1 MDQVMMVTNEQAQ
14 VEWVVGTPGR
24 SDMLMVK
31 AMDPPDLPKGQ
42 VCQLWMVMPDGSF
55 KPVGVMPH
63 SGSMEMKV
71 PTHLKDNSNFT
82 ISIESEDN
90 MPTQKPT
97 GKIVFQG
104 ALIKI

>member
-1 MDQVMMVTNEQAQ
+1 MMVTNDQAQ

-24 SDMLMVK
+24 SDMLRVK

-42 VCQLWMVMPDGSF
+42 VCQLWMEMPDGGLM
-55 KPVGVMPH
+55 PVGVMPH
-63 SGSMEMKV
+63 SGTMEMKV
-71 PTHLKDNSNFT
+71 PAKLQSSSNFT
-82 ISIESEDN
+82 ISIESEEN

-97 GKIVFQG
+97 GEIVFQG